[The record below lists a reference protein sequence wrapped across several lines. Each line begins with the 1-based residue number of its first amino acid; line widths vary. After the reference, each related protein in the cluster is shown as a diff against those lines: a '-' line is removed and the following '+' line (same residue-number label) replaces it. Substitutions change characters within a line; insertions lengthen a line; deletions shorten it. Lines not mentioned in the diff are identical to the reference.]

1 MQTFFT
7 RPSHSLF
14 IKVPVALQY
23 ERFQHL
29 IDRDAFRLTDE
40 HESQPGIARIRS
52 PRTTWKG
59 TLPGGS
65 RDHGYV
71 VTVSAQAMDKLG
83 AVSPAKSVDVVVE
96 WPTLPSER
104 AVTDASAEK
113 LAAAE
118 SGAFCLTLVPIRP
131 RSRGERR
138 SLRTLLPGVRLSP
151 PTPRFQSRRTHLD
164 AFQLRF

>member
-14 IKVPVALQY
+14 IKVTVQY

-52 PRTTWKG
+52 PRKTWKG

-71 VTVSAQAMDKLG
+71 VTVSAQAMDNRG
-83 AVSPAKSVDVVVE
+83 AVSPVKSVDVVVK
-96 WPTLPSER
+96 WPKVPSER
-104 AVTDASAEK
+104 ALTAASAEK

-118 SGAFCLTLVPIRP
+118 SGAVYTHVFHPPL
-131 RSRGERR
+131 
-138 SLRTLLPGVRLSP
+138 GVNI
-151 PTPRFQSRRTHLD
+151 
-164 AFQLRF
+164 